1 MWPTATLKL
10 TVSFTRSSS
19 EDLKKTTRGGKK
31 KGIVALNF
39 HFFPS
44 DGGKERKSCQGAAAV
59 TPKDRTQNPNS
70 TPRRMAPSPFPNSS
84 HLSCTVFGP

>member
-19 EDLKKTTRGGKK
+19 EDLKKQQEGAKRKELLLLTFT
-31 KGIVALNF
+31 F
-39 HFFPS
+39 SPS

-70 TPRRMAPSPFPNSS
+70 TPRRMAPSPFPKSS